1 MRPTSLRTYVRNL
14 FRKSACVFVCRS
26 AWLSVVPVWQGR
38 TYVRMYARTHESI
51 TEKCDNESSALIYLR
66 TYVHTYVR
74 NAYVRKNGTI
84 SLHTAEL
91 RSFRARTRI
100 AHSPTFPA
108 SCPGSRCVRMVQ
120 IRFMNG
126 QAKRTVP
133 PQIVCRRNI
142 SLPESTPRPHRS
154 CVRTYV
160 RPSAFGG

>member
-1 MRPTSLRTYVRNL
+1 M
-14 FRKSACVFVCRS
+14 CVC
-26 AWLSVVPVWQGR
+26 VPVRMVVRRSCLAR

-51 TEKCDNESSALIYLR
+51 TEKCDNESSALIYFR
-66 TYVHTYVR
+66 TYVHTYKR
-74 NAYVRKNGTI
+74 TYARTYVR
-84 SLHTAEL
+84 AQRL
-91 RSFRARTRI
+91 RAQKWQHKLAQSGITYRARTRI
-100 AHSPTFPA
+100 AHPPTFPA
-108 SCPGSRCVRMVQ
+108 PCPGSRCVRMVQ

-133 PQIVCRRNI
+133 PQIVCRRKI